1 MFDALMTTR
10 MTLAS
15 LAGEF
20 EPDALSGEEAVR
32 VVTVLGVIYRLTEGL
47 LAKAARRVAE
57 TSAYVPSGDCDAAQ
71 FYARAVGVG
80 AGEAHRVLGMAK
92 RLEALP
98 ETAAAVR
105 EGRLSGR
112 QAELVAGAATWNPG
126 AERKLL
132 AAASAGMVP
141 LRDACVVAR
150 AEVEDPA
157 KRRARHHRARRLR
170 VWTADDGMV
179 EGHFRL
185 EPEVGGPCKAVL
197 DAEVRRIFRAR
208 RASGEHES
216 HEVYAADALARL
228 LLEGNTESS
237 GTAARRAATN
247 VHVVID
253 HAALVRGNAIA
264 GERCEIPGVGPVNAQ
279 WVREQFGE
287 AFLTAVIKKGR
298 DISTVAH
305 LGRHVP
311 AVVRTAMIV
320 GGRECE
326 IAGCYRRGYLERD
339 HCAVDHAHGGPTARW
354 NLAWLCSVHHKR
366 KTKGSRLSP
375 PDPQSGKRTLRPPT
389 DRGSPAA
396 A

>member
-1 MFDALMTTR
+1 MFDALTTTR
-10 MTLAS
+10 ITLEN

-20 EPDALSGEEAVR
+20 DPDAISGDDAVR
-32 VVTVLGVIYRLTEGL
+32 AVTVLGVIHRLTEGL
-47 LAKAARRVAE
+47 LAKAARRVAD

-71 FYARAVGVG
+71 FYARTVGVG

-112 QAELVAGAATWNPG
+112 QAQLVAGAAARNPR
-126 AERKLL
+126 AERELL
-132 AAASAGMVP
+132 AAASEGMVP
-141 LRDACVVAR
+141 LRDACVIAR
-150 AEVEDPA
+150 AEVEDPE
-157 KRRARHHRARRLR
+157 KRRARHRRARRWR
-170 VWTADDGMV
+170 MWTAEDGMV

-197 DAEVRRIFRAR
+197 DAEVQRIFRAR
-208 RASGEHES
+208 RLSGEHES
-216 HEVYAADALARL
+216 HEAYAADAFASFILDSR
-228 LLEGNTESS
+228 ERG
-237 GTAARRAATN
+237 ARRAATN

-253 HAALVRGNAIA
+253 HAALVRGNAVA
-264 GERCEIPGVGPVNAQ
+264 GERCEIPGIGPVDAQ
-279 WVREQFGE
+279 WVREQLGE

-298 DISTVAH
+298 DIRTVAH

-326 IAGCYRRGYLERD
+326 VAGCARRGYLERD
-339 HCAVDHAHGGPTARW
+339 HCVTDFAKGGPTARW

-366 KTKGSRLSP
+366 KTKGWRLGR
-375 PDPQSGKRTLRPPT
+375 PDPRTGKRTLRQPVA
-389 DRGSPAA
+389 RASPVAA
-396 A
+396 

>member
-1 MFDALMTTR
+1 
-10 MTLAS
+10 MTLES

-20 EPDALSGEEAVR
+20 DRDALSGEQAVR
-32 VVTVLGVIYRLTEGL
+32 VVTVLGVIHRLTEGL
-47 LAKAARRVAE
+47 LAKAARRVAD

-71 FYARAVGVG
+71 FYARSVGVG
-80 AGEAHRVLGMAK
+80 SGEAHRVLGMAK
-92 RLEALP
+92 KLEALP
-98 ETAAAVR
+98 ATAAAVR

-112 QAELVAGAATWNPG
+112 QAQLVAGAASRNPG
-126 AERKLL
+126 AEQTLL

-216 HEVYAADALARL
+216 HEAYAADAFASFILD
-228 LLEGNTESS
+228 S
-237 GTAARRAATN
+237 GERTASRGARRAATN

-253 HAALVRGNAIA
+253 HTALVRGNAIA
-264 GERCEIPGVGPVNAQ
+264 GERCEIPGVGPRNAQ
-279 WVREQFGE
+279 WVHEQLGE
-287 AFLTAVIKKGR
+287 AFLTVVIKKGR

-320 GGRECE
+320 GGRVCE
-326 IAGCYRRGYLERD
+326 VAGCYRRGYLERD

-354 NLAWLCSVHHKR
+354 NLAWLCSVHHRR
-366 KTKGSRLSP
+366 KTKGWRLSP
-375 PDPQSGKRTLRPPT
+375 PDPQTGKRTLRPPT
-389 DRGSPAA
+389 DRASPVAA
-396 A
+396 